1 MILKT
6 LILCEDMLPVVM
18 CISIS
23 PSLRPVPWI
32 GYWCPDL
39 FSLFVRNTPFHNVL
53 QKALDRLV
61 FSNLSLGLCVVI
73 AIWSYW
79 HEHRYF
85 PFSTFDDLLVCL
97 APSSPTLLLFIW
109 FICLG
114 LGSQLYP
121 VFTRSHGS
129 LHGGR
134 LITVT
139 LDCV

>member
-39 FSLFVRNTPFHNVL
+39 FSFFFFVRNTPFHNVL

-73 AIWSYW
+73 AIWSHW

-85 PFSTFDDLLVCL
+85 PFSTSDDLLVCL
-97 APSSPTLLLFIW
+97 APSSLPFSCSSGSSALALVRNYTLSL
-109 FICLG
+109 
-114 LGSQLYP
+114 P
-121 VFTRSHGS
+121 VLTAVCTG
-129 LHGGR
+129 
-134 LITVT
+134 
-139 LDCV
+139 DD